1 MARIPRFVRLDTP
14 TIYHLT
20 SRTTLEGFPIIDE
33 DKDQL
38 LSIIFNLCKVYFV
51 DILGFCVM
59 GNHFHLIIRMNTD
72 DKEASNKEIMKRYS
86 KHFGEECEKNQQ
98 QVDAFRQ
105 RIGNLGLFIKDI
117 KQKFTRHFNKRSN
130 KRGFFWGD
138 RFKSVIVEEGFPL
151 VNSLAYI
158 DLNPVRAGLVEKP
171 EEYKWNTIGYIMQ
184 HGSENN
190 LIRSDLWMDE
200 WKNLSQYETV
210 SMYKKFI
217 YDTGAMSVDLSN
229 ISESD
234 LSKRKRVK
242 GDHIVRAA
250 TFSRRCRYF
259 TDSGVFGSHDFVK
272 EIFERVKHSLGS
284 KDTRRF
290 SLVHGVGD
298 VYSMRRLGKVD
309 PPSHYNMTDKIYSL
323 K

>member
-72 DKEASNKEIMKRYS
+72 DTKASNKEIMKRYS
-86 KHFGEECEKNQQ
+86 KHFGEECEVDQQ

-105 RIGNLGLFIKDI
+105 RIGNLGLLLKDI
-117 KQKFTRHFNKRSN
+117 KQNFTRHFNKRSN

-151 VNSLAYI
+151 INSLAYI
-158 DLNPVRAGLVEKP
+158 DLNPVRARLVGKP
-171 EEYKWNTIGYIMQ
+171 EEYKWNTLGYLTQ
-184 HGSENN
+184 NGSENN
-190 LIRSDLWMDE
+190 LIRTDLWMDD
-200 WKNLSQYETV
+200 WKNLSQDGTV
-210 SMYKKFI
+210 SKYKEFI
-217 YDTGAMSVDLSN
+217 YETGAMSIDLSS
-229 ISESD
+229 ISDSE
-234 LSKRKRVK
+234 LTKRKRVK
-242 GDHIVRAA
+242 GDPLVRAA

-259 TDSGVFGSHDFVK
+259 TDSGVLGSHDFVK
-272 EIFERVKHSLGS
+272 EMFERVKHSLGS

-290 SLVHGVGD
+290 SLVHGVCD
-298 VYSMRRLGKVD
+298 LYSMRRLGKVN
-309 PPSHYNMTDKIYSL
+309 PPSHYNTTAQRHAL